1 MNNKKAQGMPLNT
14 IVIAAIVLVVM
25 VVLILIFTGGIG
37 KWGED
42 REEQQEIANARA
54 ECLGKLGTIKT
65 EKECGD
71 MGGYAEDTTITN
83 VGKGFVCCIKKENA
97 MTPKIGKEHSH

>member
-65 EKECGD
+65 EKECED
-71 MGGYAEDTTITN
+71 GYTKDATTN
-83 VGKGFVCCIKKENA
+83 VGKGFVCCIKE
-97 MTPKIGKEHSH
+97 